1 MQQTSI
7 LLCALFICFTVP
19 MQAQTP
25 VPKPDPAVQKL
36 QVLMGH
42 WTVEEEGKAGP
53 WGPEYQITLDYDSRM
68 ILGGFFLQGR
78 WTVKGLGD
86 AALEIIG
93 YDPVTKNFT
102 DDIFFGDGN
111 RLVGVV
117 TVSGNTW
124 TWIGKGI
131 LAGKPYQ
138 VKGRII
144 FAADSMSLTAAFEA
158 SSDGKTWMP
167 WFENKHTKTKAA
179 NR

>member
-1 MQQTSI
+1 
-7 LLCALFICFTVP
+7 
-19 MQAQTP
+19 
-25 VPKPDPAVQKL
+25 
-36 QVLMGH
+36 
-42 WTVEEEGKAGP
+42 
-53 WGPEYQITLDYDSRM
+53 
-68 ILGGFFLQGR
+68 
-78 WTVKGLGD
+78 
-86 AALEIIG
+86 
-93 YDPVTKNFT
+93 VTKNFT
-102 DDIFFGDGN
+102 DDIFFWDGN